1 MQHSVFLT
9 CNFLQ
14 KVLAKNTLAN
24 LQLLEGRENES
35 KNDTSLIEWM
45 KNTANAENSKYMP
58 QNVPLD
64 IAHFDKFLDERQKL
78 MSETL
83 KSILI

>member
-1 MQHSVFLT
+1 
-9 CNFLQ
+9 
-14 KVLAKNTLAN
+14 
-24 LQLLEGRENES
+24 
-35 KNDTSLIEWM
+35 M